1 MAIGYLGFRELPRAD
16 GLRHCRD
23 SEHLAEIWAVLD
35 KLGIPNDVADHES
48 DERKEIFE
56 RIYVERWTGE
66 VSCE

>member
-1 MAIGYLGFRELPRAD
+1 MARGYLGFRELPCAD

-48 DERKEIFE
+48 DEREEIFGK
-56 RIYVERWTGE
+56 IYVERWRGE